1 MEGAVDIDG
10 ASTLCTCRITRIPH
24 LHGAWHQAKE
34 GQFAFAPMSHHKCR
48 DKEPVGSCNDCAPLR
63 GVVQP
68 VCHSRAICDSSLGCY
83 LQSKTRPCCCSSE
96 TFYNYFKTYRENL
109 LQMLPKKQNGSKRF
123 NQRWILTQDDNF
135 YKPEQEQKRKDTTS
149 LRNRTVEKDKLTQQ
163 TAEQDR

>member
-1 MEGAVDIDG
+1 MTFSLFKQRAVHLPCKTDLRFQITALSFTNLLSWKQVRIVSLLLCCRQHIFILLSG
-10 ASTLCTCRITRIPH
+10 TLLTGT
-24 LHGAWHQAKE
+24 
-34 GQFAFAPMSHHKCR
+34 
-48 DKEPVGSCNDCAPLR
+48 
-63 GVVQP
+63 
-68 VCHSRAICDSSLGCY
+68 VCPICDSSLGCY